1 MILFIFGCVG
11 SVLLLGLLSSC
22 GNWGLLSSCGVLA
35 SLIEEAG
42 LRECGLQ

>member
-11 SVLLLGLLSSC
+11 SVLLLGLFSSC

-35 SLIEEAG
+35 SLIEEPG
-42 LRECGLQ
+42 LHECGLQ